1 MAAKRFKVGDV
12 VVLKKD
18 LCGGQ
23 LYGGFY
29 CTRRMLDETEGK
41 LLKIELADDKSYKV
55 DLSSSPFFTDEML
68 EPACDYLADLVKGV
82 HSDLSYKKHID
93 APFKLKIKTKRIKFN
108 FNN

>member
-1 MAAKRFKVGDV
+1 MAADRFREGDT

-18 LCGGQ
+18 LIKGI

-29 CTRRMLDETEGK
+29 CTCRMLDETEGK
-41 LLKIELADDKSYKV
+41 LLKIEHVYPGCYKI
-55 DLSSSPFFTDEML
+55 DRYDSPFFTDEML
-68 EPACDYLADLVKGV
+68 EPAYIGT
-82 HSDLSYKKHID
+82 SDWNYKQHID